1 MDVFV
6 FIVRLV
12 TAVVGLL
19 REAVAFS
26 ETLRRGQ
33 HGKDRLF
40 ALAVQTKRRCRLHI
54 TSGWSVGLILA

>member
-1 MDVFV
+1 LDVFV

-12 TAVVGLL
+12 TADVGLL

-33 HGKDRLF
+33 HRKDR
-40 ALAVQTKRRCRLHI
+40 
-54 TSGWSVGLILA
+54 

>member
-12 TAVVGLL
+12 TAFVGLL

-33 HGKDRLF
+33 YRKDR
-40 ALAVQTKRRCRLHI
+40 
-54 TSGWSVGLILA
+54 